1 MELLVVIGIIGIL
14 AALLLPALS
23 AAKAHGRSTACK
35 NHLHQM
41 GLALQMYVP
50 EHGGRYP
57 YYLGPPGT
65 AYGDQNDSSGSPP
78 GRVYW
83 SSQLIPYYP
92 SRWTNRACH
101 CPGYRGAIQGPAW
114 FDAQRGIG
122 RFGSYAYNLD
132 GVRVDDHANGHYGLG
147 PVVFWRSAHAISEGE
162 VKVPSEMLAIS
173 ESRFLNPTR
182 NQEPG
187 GRDTM
192 RCGVFQKYGEDF
204 DPARHGNNYNSL
216 FCDGHVS
223 AMSPWTLFN
232 PTNTAPMWNY
242 DHQPHPELWIP

>member
-23 AAKAHGRSTACK
+23 MAKAHARSTACK

-41 GLALQMYVP
+41 GLALQMYV
-50 EHGGRYP
+50 HDHRGRYP

-65 AYGDQNDSSGSPP
+65 AYGDENDSSGSPP

-92 SRWTNRACH
+92 SRWTNSAYH
-101 CPGYRGAIQGPAW
+101 CPGYRGVVQGPAS
-114 FDAQRGIG
+114 FDAQRAIG
-122 RFGSYAYNLD
+122 RFGSYAYNAD
-132 GVRVDDHANGHYGLG
+132 GAGVVDPIKGYYGLG
-147 PVVFWRSAHAISEGE
+147 PTVFWRWARAISEGE
-162 VKVPSEMLAIS
+162 LKVPSEMLAIS
-173 ESRFLNPTR
+173 ESRFLSPRR
-182 NQEPG
+182 NVLPG
-187 GRDTM
+187 GQDWM
-192 RCGVFQKYGEDF
+192 HCGLFQQGGPDF

-223 AMSPWTLFN
+223 AMSPWILFN
-232 PTNTAPMWNY
+232 PTNTAAMWNY
-242 DHQPHPELWIP
+242 DHQPHPELWP